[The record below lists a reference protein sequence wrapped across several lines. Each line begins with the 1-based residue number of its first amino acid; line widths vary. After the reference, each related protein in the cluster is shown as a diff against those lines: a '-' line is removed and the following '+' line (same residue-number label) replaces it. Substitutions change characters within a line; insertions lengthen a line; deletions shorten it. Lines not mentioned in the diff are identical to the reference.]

1 MNARNN
7 TVQKILEKFAAHC
20 DQYNREIEYDTSDNM
35 DYDEAVAA
43 IEVLI
48 ADAELRAEIKLL
60 KKCYI
65 DQDEIWVKFDGGFA
79 EQYERIKQLQ
89 AQLQARGEKRK

>member
-1 MNARNN
+1 MAYKRYPYG
-7 TVQKILEKFAAHC
+7 TKELPHLTGGEAQA
-20 DQYNREIEYDTSDNM
+20 DIE
-35 DYDEAVAA
+35 A
-43 IEVLI
+43 LI
-48 ADAELRAEIKLL
+48 AEAELRAEIKLL

-89 AQLQARGEKRK
+89 AQLQAREEKRK